1 MLSYFR
7 IQNYKSILDMKIDF
21 SYAEGKAPNNYCTL
35 PKIPFLEINK
45 ENRFIPSMAMYGP
58 NASGKTNIIRA
69 FQTYKLL
76 IRKATID
83 GLYLPNKLNKKYN
96 TTIFEIEFFIGKD
109 KYIHFVEYDN
119 NEIKKT
125 LCKVNKGMVYEIDNS
140 THQHNLKN
148 ISTEEYDN
156 DRITAILSTECSEQ
170 RKDSDGNNNY
180 VQKKVFLPIIA
191 MQYSGLNVDITNIY
205 KEIVNNISVFGST
218 GSFIDDKD
226 KVLQPT
232 NNTFVEEAS
241 VFIRKFDIDIS
252 KIQLIPKKIP
262 VSKKTL
268 DYIGRLDKTNQKKLG
283 YIAQERAIAFNTID
297 SYHKDTNNNE
307 VIFDFFEDESSGTKV
322 LFGLMYKILKV
333 LADGKVLIID
343 EIDRSIHPLV
353 FAKIIEIFKDKDYN
367 TKNAQLVF
375 TTHCTYILEA
385 DILRLSEVATVNKN
399 LNEGSTIRRIS
410 DFKDSPEF
418 KNIRNTTD
426 LRKLYLQGFFK
437 GIPFSY
443 I

>member
-1 MLSYFR
+1 
-7 IQNYKSILDMKIDF
+7 MKIDF

-83 GLYLPNKLNKKYN
+83 GLYLPNKLNKKYD

-119 NEIKKT
+119 NEIKKET
-125 LCKVNKGMVYEIDNS
+125 LCKGNKDTVYEIDNS

-148 ISTEEYDN
+148 ISTEKYDN
-156 DRITAILSTECSEQ
+156 DRITAILSIECSEQ

-191 MQYSGLNVDITNIY
+191 RQYPGLNADIPSIY
-205 KEIVNNISVFGST
+205 KEIVNNISVLRSNDRFDRS
-218 GSFIDDKD
+218 
-226 KVLQPT
+226 VLQS

-241 VFIRKFDIDIS
+241 VCIRKFDIDIS
-252 KIQLIPKKIP
+252 KIQPTSKKIP
-262 VSKKTL
+262 EQEIPKETL
-268 DYIGRLDKTNQKKLG
+268 DYLSKLDETEQKKLG
-283 YIAQERAIAFNTID
+283 YNAQERAIAFNTID

-322 LFGLMYKILKV
+322 LFGLMYKILEV
-333 LADGKVLIID
+333 LAGGKVLIID
-343 EIDRSIHPLV
+343 EIDKSIHPFV

-375 TTHCTYILEA
+375 TTHCTDILEA
-385 DILRLSEVATVNKN
+385 DILRLSEVATMNKN

-426 LRKLYLQGFFK
+426 FRKLYLQGVFK
-437 GIPFSY
+437 GIPFPY